1 MRKPWGV
8 LLACF
13 AMTGFA
19 QAAALVNIN
28 TADQQ
33 QLESVKGIGPKK
45 AQAIIEYRQKHGKF
59 KNVDELDKVRGFGK
73 KGIEQLRAQVTVE
86 DASGVPPVPSAIH
99 GCDGC

>member
-1 MRKPWGV
+1 MRKLLWV

-13 AMTGFA
+13 VMTGFA

-28 TADQQ
+28 TASQQ
-33 QLESVKGIGPKK
+33 QLESVQGIGPKK

-59 KNVDELDKVRGFGK
+59 KSVDELDKVMGFGK

-86 DASGVPPVPSAIH
+86 DAPGVPPVPSAIH
-99 GCDGC
+99 GCYSC